1 VANPYPFASTAG
13 SDPPAVAPRDLGIAL
28 LWQLA
33 GLHGPVPGGAS
44 GVATVVPPGPGRAV
58 PAARLLD
65 LDPEAV
71 ARWLVGRYP
80 SRLYPAA
87 VIGSPHGAAVH
98 LAAALGGVW
107 LPGGFGLRVG
117 PGARVRES
125 GGSRIRAPIEALL
138 RRHPGVRLYESET
151 GAPGPSTV
159 DLSVK
164 WTAMPAAYTKFLR
177 ERLRPGAPVAVF
189 ADCRCRATSRI
200 SSAHLRQVREPAREP
215 VDCFDFPA
223 ATGITSLFMRSVR
236 RWGVTAGHPVRVMLM
251 TDPSMLSASVANL
264 YRGWLRGYGRPAD
277 RLIVQTGRHL
287 APGLVRTAGL
297 VPYWTGALHGPDLDA
312 LELWLAGCRP
322 FAAIR
327 LPESVGTDPE
337 AGPTYRQR
345 LTGLLG
351 FAGVDGSS
359 PLPPPPD
366 DLPAM
371 PWSFAMDGIRRY
383 SDYGG
388 LLPL

>member
-1 VANPYPFASTAG
+1 MSNPSPHTSTAG

-33 GLHGPVPGGAS
+33 GLYGPAPGGAS
-44 GVATVVPPGPGRAV
+44 GVAAVVPPGPGRAV

-71 ARWLVGRYP
+71 ARWLAARYP
-80 SRLYPAA
+80 ARLYPAA

-107 LPGGFGLRVG
+107 LPGGFGLRVE

-125 GGSRIRAPIEALL
+125 GGSRIRAPLEALL
-138 RRHPGVRLYESET
+138 RRHPGVRLYESDAT
-151 GAPGPSTV
+151 GPGPSTV
-159 DLSVK
+159 DLTVK
-164 WTAMPAAYTKFLR
+164 WTSMPAAYTSFLR

-200 SSAHLRQVREPAREP
+200 SSAHLRQGREPHRDR

-223 ATGITSLFMRSVR
+223 GTGVTSPFMRAVR
-236 RWGVTAGHPVRVMLM
+236 RYGVDHGHPVRVMLM
-251 TDPSMLSASVANL
+251 TEPAVLSASVANL

-277 RLIVQTGRHL
+277 RLVIQTGRHL

-297 VPYWTGALHGPDLDA
+297 VPYWSSALHGPDLEA
-312 LELWLAGCRP
+312 LEYWLAGSRP
-322 FAAIR
+322 FADIR
-327 LPESVGTDPE
+327 LPDPAGTDPE
-337 AGPTYRQR
+337 AGPTHRRR
-345 LTGLLG
+345 LTALLG
-351 FAGVDGSS
+351 FGGSDGE
-359 PLPPPPD
+359 LPPPPPPAE
-366 DLPAM
+366 LPAM
-371 PWSFAMDGIRRY
+371 PWSFAMEWIRRY